1 MKEKRL
7 YSFEYLRYAPLED
20 LPEAERRLANCAAEA
35 CSKSYAP
42 YSDFRV
48 GAAALLDDGEIVSA
62 ANLSL
67 GHVRRTQ
74 PALLRAVEPER
85 TESPRA
91 GNRLAARF
99 AGMFAL
105 RSMPAGDRR
114 HRKEAGRSDPADPVR
129 RLQRDGRRVR
139 ARLVAF
145 HVRARMNPMTSKKT
159 TAAAEPVTRALS
171 FSSRTAERER
181 AVFCPAVLPKAVPAT
196 RIAPRTRDIA
206 VFDRHG
212 QKERRKRSASV
223 CENPSGLAENGT
235 GFGPAGRRKARFS
248 RNNRPLMF
256 EPERILYEDNHLIVV
271 NKRSGEL
278 VQPDPT
284 GDPALEDEVKE
295 MIRVR
300 DGKPGAV
307 FLGIVHR
314 IDRPV
319 SGAVLFAKTSKALAR
334 MNETVKN
341 RRIRKIYWAITENR
355 PSPES
360 GSLKH
365 FLVRDGRTN
374 RTKAYDRPVPDAKE
388 ARLDYRLLAES
399 DRYRLLE
406 IELLTGRHHQIRAQL
421 SKIGCPIR
429 GDLKYGAPR
438 SNRDGSISLHARS
451 IEFVH
456 PVRRSPVLITA
467 PVPPQDNLWKYFEQ
481 TAGQQQSS
489 SIGGNGL

>member
-1 MKEKRL
+1 
-7 YSFEYLRYAPLED
+7 
-20 LPEAERRLANCAAEA
+20 
-35 CSKSYAP
+35 
-42 YSDFRV
+42 
-48 GAAALLDDGEIVSA
+48 
-62 ANLSL
+62 
-67 GHVRRTQ
+67 
-74 PALLRAVEPER
+74 
-85 TESPRA
+85 
-91 GNRLAARF
+91 
-99 AGMFAL
+99 
-105 RSMPAGDRR
+105 
-114 HRKEAGRSDPADPVR
+114 
-129 RLQRDGRRVR
+129 
-139 ARLVAF
+139 
-145 HVRARMNPMTSKKT
+145 
-159 TAAAEPVTRALS
+159 
-171 FSSRTAERER
+171 
-181 AVFCPAVLPKAVPAT
+181 
-196 RIAPRTRDIA
+196 
-206 VFDRHG
+206 
-212 QKERRKRSASV
+212 
-223 CENPSGLAENGT
+223 
-235 GFGPAGRRKARFS
+235 
-248 RNNRPLMF
+248 MF

-300 DGKPGAV
+300 DDKPGAV
-307 FLGIVHR
+307 FLGVVHR

-360 GSLKH
+360 GSLRH

-374 RTKAYDRPVPDAKE
+374 RTKAYDRPIPDTKE

-406 IELLTGRHHQIRAQL
+406 IELLTGRH
-421 SKIGCPIR
+421 R
-429 GDLKYGAPR
+429 GDLKYGAAR

>member
-1 MKEKRL
+1 M
-7 YSFEYLRYAPLED
+7 
-20 LPEAERRLANCAAEA
+20 
-35 CSKSYAP
+35 
-42 YSDFRV
+42 
-48 GAAALLDDGEIVSA
+48 
-62 ANLSL
+62 
-67 GHVRRTQ
+67 
-74 PALLRAVEPER
+74 
-85 TESPRA
+85 
-91 GNRLAARF
+91 
-99 AGMFAL
+99 
-105 RSMPAGDRR
+105 
-114 HRKEAGRSDPADPVR
+114 
-129 RLQRDGRRVR
+129 
-139 ARLVAF
+139 
-145 HVRARMNPMTSKKT
+145 
-159 TAAAEPVTRALS
+159 
-171 FSSRTAERER
+171 
-181 AVFCPAVLPKAVPAT
+181 
-196 RIAPRTRDIA
+196 
-206 VFDRHG
+206 
-212 QKERRKRSASV
+212 
-223 CENPSGLAENGT
+223 
-235 GFGPAGRRKARFS
+235 
-248 RNNRPLMF
+248 NNRPLMF

-334 MNETVKN
+334 
-341 RRIRKIYWAITENR
+341 
-355 PSPES
+355 
-360 GSLKH
+360 
-365 FLVRDGRTN
+365 
-374 RTKAYDRPVPDAKE
+374 
-388 ARLDYRLLAES
+388 RLLAES